1 MKEIMII
8 TTIVAIGIIATST
21 ALPVEGIETGNI
33 EIYSLDT
40 DKETYFS
47 KENMIITLGITS
59 KKEAEIGIEI
69 KGIANKLNL
78 IETKYLEIGNNSI
91 EFSYTTPSCYGCAGI
106 SPGSYNITAYI
117 LCENKTYTSPV
128 KWIEMVK

>member
-1 MKEIMII
+1 MII
-8 TTIVAIGIIATST
+8 TTIVAIGIIAIST
-21 ALPVEGIETGNI
+21 VNSLAETIETDI
-33 EIYSLDT
+33 VVYSLDT